1 MESLPIVVPVRFSG
15 GGLTMQT
22 TTSRMG
28 LTGAFVRCLV
38 GPKQGAEMTLE
49 ITLPGGKPAV
59 KLRGTVTETIPIG
72 SKGKEAG
79 FWVQF
84 ASSDSALESF
94 LVKKG
99 GLQPGRPAPKPSAA
113 APTAAAP
120 PPPAA
125 AVRPPAATPTPAATE
140 PPRSRIF
147 PRLRTRLR
155 VSWAT
160 AREFLVAYS
169 DNISMGGVFIATD
182 KPPAMGE
189 VVELSLDLPDGE
201 APARTHA
208 QVIQRTTVEEGKRAG
223 RTAGAGLQFIGGDDE
238 FRRRLDACIDNLL
251 K

>member
-1 MESLPIVVPVRFSG
+1 MESLPLVVPIRFSG

-28 LTGAFVRCLV
+28 MTGAFVRCLV
-38 GPKQGAEMTLE
+38 GPKQGAEVALE
-49 ITLPGGKPAV
+49 ITLPGGAPAV
-59 KLRGTVTETIPIG
+59 PLRGTVIETVPIG

-84 ASSDSALESF
+84 ASSDSAIESF

-99 GLQPGRPAPKPSAA
+99 GLQLARPPPPSAAPPSAA
-113 APTAAAP
+113 AAPSAVAA

-125 AVRPPAATPTPAATE
+125 APAPPAIE
-140 PPRSRIF
+140 PPRSRVF

-160 AREFLVAYS
+160 ARKFLVAYS
-169 DNISMGGVFIATD
+169 DNISLGGVFIATD

-208 QVIQRTTVEEGKRAG
+208 QVIQRTTADEAKRAG

>member
-38 GPKQGAEMTLE
+38 GPKQGVEVALE
-49 ITLPGGKPAV
+49 ITLPGGAPAV
-59 KLRGTVTETIPIG
+59 KLRGTVTETVPIG
-72 SKGKEAG
+72 TKGKEAG

-99 GLQPGRPAPKPSAA
+99 GLQLAR
-113 APTAAAP
+113 P

-125 AVRPPAATPTPAATE
+125 AAPPAAAVAPPAAAAPAPAAID
-140 PPRSRIF
+140 PPRSRVF

-160 AREFLVAYS
+160 PREFLVAYS
-169 DNISMGGVFIATD
+169 DNISMGGVFIATNT
-182 KPPAMGE
+182 PPAMGE

-208 QVIQRTTVEEGKRAG
+208 QVIQRTTAEEAKRAG
-223 RTAGAGLQFIGGDDE
+223 RIAGAGLQFIGGDDE